1 MPLLMGGIKSKSGKR
16 KKGTFV
22 KNITQGR
29 YLGSGAE
36 GEVHEIH
43 FDVVHGSRTR
53 RITMARKKFT
63 GLIFDFVSKG
73 ASTAFNPKFQ
83 LVVISK
89 LREANRKN
97 GLGLRIPTFRVQLPT
112 RRGGRPALVVTR
124 LNILNPAKMNREEI
138 ESYNLDRERQEKVL
152 KRLGYDTH
160 DVFKPV
166 RDKNG
171 VVIAVLAD
179 PGLLV

>member
-29 YLGSGAE
+29 YLGSGVE

-63 GLIFDFVSKG
+63 GVIFDSVSKW
-73 ASTAFNPKFQ
+73 ASTAFNPRFQ
-83 LVVISK
+83 LVVISR
-89 LREANRKN
+89 LREENRKN
-97 GLGLRIPTFRVQLPT
+97 RLGLRIPTFRVQLPAGKGD
-112 RRGGRPALVVTR
+112 RHALVVTR
-124 LNILNPAKMNREEI
+124 LNILKPAEMKREEI
-138 ESYNLDRERQEKVL
+138 KSYNLDRERQEKVL
-152 KRLGYDTH
+152 KGLGYDTH

-171 VVIAVLAD
+171 DVIAVLAD